1 MMSSAKMGLVG
12 IMIPCFFNYTGD
24 AAKVG
29 KKFQGAVF

>member
-1 MMSSAKMGLVG
+1 MSSAKTGRFG
-12 IMIPCFFNYTGD
+12 IIIPCFFNYTGD